1 MAIVV
6 EWTRQARQDLLDIY
20 VLIGI
25 EQPAAAERYFN
36 RIEAKVMLLA
46 EHPRLGM
53 TRPEMRSNL
62 RVLVEEPYLI
72 FYRTE
77 PEQDDLPIKLVEIV
91 RVVDGRR
98 HLTSV
103 I

>member
-1 MAIVV
+1 MSINVD
-6 EWTRQARQDLLDIY
+6 WTRQARQDLLDIY

-53 TRPEMRSNL
+53 TRPEMRSSL

-77 PEQDDLPIKLVEIV
+77 PN
-91 RVVDGRR
+91 RTGAR
-98 HLTSV
+98 
-103 I
+103 

>member
-1 MAIVV
+1 MSINVD
-6 EWTRQARQDLLDIY
+6 WTRQARQDLLDIY

-53 TRPEMRSNL
+53 TRPEMRSNF

-77 PEQDDLPIKLVEIV
+77 PERDDLPIKLVEIV

-98 HLTSV
+98 HLTSL

>member
-1 MAIVV
+1 MAIVL
-6 EWTRQARQDLLDIY
+6 EWTRQAREDLLDIY

-25 EQPAAAERYFN
+25 EQPAAAERYFI

-46 EHPRLGM
+46 RHPKLGM
-53 TRPEMRSNL
+53 SRPEMRSNL

-72 FYRTE
+72 FYRIE
-77 PEQDDLPIKLVEIV
+77 PDQDDLPVQFIEIV

-98 HLTSV
+98 HLTRLL
-103 I
+103 